1 MENGLLD
8 LEFLL
13 LVHTKLIAK
22 LAFCQMNKI
31 EHKII
36 DNISKSPYRVSLKE
50 TACCKWPSLL

>member
-31 EHKII
+31 E
-36 DNISKSPYRVSLKE
+36 YLKE
-50 TACCKWPSLL
+50 PIQGVIERDSML